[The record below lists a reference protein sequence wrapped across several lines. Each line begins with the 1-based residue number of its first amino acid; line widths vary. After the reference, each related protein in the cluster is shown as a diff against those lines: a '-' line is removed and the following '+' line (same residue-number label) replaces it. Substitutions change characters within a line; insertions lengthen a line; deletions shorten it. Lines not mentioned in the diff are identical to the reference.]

1 MQIQHGIYSVIVT
14 HKRSNPQH
22 IAISQNA
29 QKCFPVNGKKIATC
43 PDTTE
48 KKEQITDIDL
58 WRHDIDCRGVSCS
71 FVVALTPTD
80 HLYRANSIYI
90 CYLFFFLRGIRACC
104 DFLTVYRKAFL
115 SILAYGYVL
124 WIASFM
130 RYYYTIYSV
139 LDLHTYAN
147 SFYFADI
154 SDIVTYID
162 ENLGDKE
169 IYADCVDVEEPLIG
183 ASVIIKGTN
192 TGMITDIEGNFALD
206 AKQGDIIVI
215 SYIGMKSAEV
225 KVPANGQIR
234 VMLKEDSQLMDE
246 VVVTGYGDFKKATYT
261 GSASV
266 LNTDKLESLPVVSV
280 AQMMEANIPGLSSVA
295 SSSQPGSKAT
305 VRVRGI
311 ASMNAS
317 TEPLYVL
324 DGVPVAS
331 RDMSGL
337 SANASAGG
345 LGLIETLNPADIE
358 SITVLKDAA
367 SASLYGAKGSNGVI
381 LITTKKG
388 KEGKMRVSMQATYGI
403 TDIAYNYRPIMGG
416 EERRELIYE
425 GFVNYRLN
433 QGDSEAEA
441 KAYADGQID
450 NYAARPVNG
459 YADWEDAL
467 LKKGHQQDY
476 SLSVSGGNEK
486 SAIRN

>member
-1 MQIQHGIYSVIVT
+1 MHYLLRFQIVW
-14 HKRSNPQH
+14 KRTAEKHVSGNVQD
-22 IAISQNA
+22 A
-29 QKCFPVNGKKIATC
+29 NG
-43 PDTTE
+43 
-48 KKEQITDIDL
+48 
-58 WRHDIDCRGVSCS
+58 
-71 FVVALTPTD
+71 
-80 HLYRANSIYI
+80 
-90 CYLFFFLRGIRACC
+90 
-104 DFLTVYRKAFL
+104 
-115 SILAYGYVL
+115 
-124 WIASFM
+124 M
-130 RYYYTIYSV
+130 
-139 LDLHTYAN
+139 
-147 SFYFADI
+147 
-154 SDIVTYID
+154 
-162 ENLGDKE
+162 
-169 IYADCVDVEEPLIG
+169 PLIG

-367 SASLYGAKGSNGVI
+367 SASLYGAKDLTV
-381 LITTKKG
+381 
-388 KEGKMRVSMQATYGI
+388 
-403 TDIAYNYRPIMGG
+403 
-416 EERRELIYE
+416 
-425 GFVNYRLN
+425 
-433 QGDSEAEA
+433 
-441 KAYADGQID
+441 
-450 NYAARPVNG
+450 
-459 YADWEDAL
+459 
-467 LKKGHQQDY
+467 
-476 SLSVSGGNEK
+476 
-486 SAIRN
+486 

>member
-1 MQIQHGIYSVIVT
+1 M
-14 HKRSNPQH
+14 
-22 IAISQNA
+22 
-29 QKCFPVNGKKIATC
+29 
-43 PDTTE
+43 
-48 KKEQITDIDL
+48 
-58 WRHDIDCRGVSCS
+58 
-71 FVVALTPTD
+71 
-80 HLYRANSIYI
+80 
-90 CYLFFFLRGIRACC
+90 
-104 DFLTVYRKAFL
+104 
-115 SILAYGYVL
+115 
-124 WIASFM
+124 
-130 RYYYTIYSV
+130 
-139 LDLHTYAN
+139 
-147 SFYFADI
+147 
-154 SDIVTYID
+154 
-162 ENLGDKE
+162 
-169 IYADCVDVEEPLIG
+169 
-183 ASVIIKGTN
+183 
-192 TGMITDIEGNFALD
+192 
-206 AKQGDIIVI
+206 
-215 SYIGMKSAEV
+215 
-225 KVPANGQIR
+225 
-234 VMLKEDSQLMDE
+234 
-246 VVVTGYGDFKKATYT
+246 
-261 GSASV
+261 
-266 LNTDKLESLPVVSV
+266 PVVSV

-486 SAIRN
+486 SNFIGTLGYTNQTGISINSGMERFTGRIDANSKWNKFEYGMNATFSWTRNKHTPEGQYYASALYSSKYQLTPSIPIYNEDGSYHTGFQNNGGINPLYENSVDSNYARLARTMASAKAAYSYFGRVEVIYYLYSRLFFK